1 MYKVEITECS
11 LRTGYNARFDS
22 YHETL
27 QEAEGKVKN
36 FLTDRNIDVAKFYSR
51 HRMCM
56 RGTAEG
62 IKLFWNPC
70 VGTRYYVFINILEEK
85 RLS

>member
-27 QEAEGKVKN
+27 QEAEGFVLN
-36 FLTDRNIDVAKFYSR
+36 FLKNRNIDTAKFYSR
-51 HRMCM
+51 HRSLV
-56 RGTAEG
+56 RGTVEG
-62 IKLFWNPC
+62 IKLFWSP
-70 VGTRYYVFINILEEK
+70 VPGTRYYVFINILEEK
-85 RLS
+85 RLV

>member
-22 YHETL
+22 YHPAL
-27 QEAEGKVKN
+27 HEAEARVEQ
-36 FLTDRNIDVAKFYSR
+36 FLADRHIDISKFYSR
-51 HRMCM
+51 HRMCT

-62 IKLFWNPC
+62 IKLFWSPAP
-70 VGTRYYVFINILEEK
+70 GIRYYVFINILEEK
-85 RLS
+85 RLA

>member
-22 YHETL
+22 YHSAL
-27 QEAEGKVKN
+27 HEAEARVEQ
-36 FLTDRNIDVAKFYSR
+36 FLTDRHIDTAKFYSR
-51 HRMCM
+51 HRMCT

-62 IKLFWNPC
+62 IKLFWSP
-70 VGTRYYVFINILEEK
+70 GTGIRYYVFINILEEK